1 MFGYEINFSYTII
14 IEFFNKLLLMED
26 NDLILSMLRR
36 WKFLLDGIKILRLIG
51 YKYILEYFWQLEAV
65 PLLNEV
71 FRKIYMQIC
80 LCS

>member
-80 LCS
+80 LCL

>member
-1 MFGYEINFSYTII
+1 
-14 IEFFNKLLLMED
+14 MED

-80 LCS
+80 LCL